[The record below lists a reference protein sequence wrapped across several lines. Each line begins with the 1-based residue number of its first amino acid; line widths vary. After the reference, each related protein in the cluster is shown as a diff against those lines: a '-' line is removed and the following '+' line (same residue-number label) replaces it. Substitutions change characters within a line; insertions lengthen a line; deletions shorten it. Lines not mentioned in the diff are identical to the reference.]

1 MQLAVLDQHAL
12 LFWLAELVDGLIEVD
27 VRNHQREDLFAS
39 PHWLGLQDG
48 WWWQFTLE
56 IEPHQQI
63 HRLIELEKAIF
74 HGEERDTKESV
85 LHETHHR
92 LVVFWCDDL
101 VGHGHDLL
109 HLGPRLVALRNVHVH
124 LVAVEVGVVG
134 CRYAE
139 VESESLEG
147 QHLDSVAHQRHLVE
161 RGLPVEYDI
170 VSVPQ
175 LPLHDVTRIQLS
187 ISSVPCVGQINL
199 PAIVTNDVLCPRPFG
214 GAIGHE
220 LLHHGHVLA
229 SDVLRNSQILG
240 N

>member
-1 MQLAVLDQHAL
+1 MHLAVLDYYTL
-12 LFWLAELVDGLIEVD
+12 LCRLAEFLPVLIEVH
-27 VRNHQREDLFAS
+27 VWNHQREDLFAG
-39 PHWLGLQDG
+39 PHWLGLQNG
-48 WWWQFTLE
+48 WWWQLTLE

-63 HRLIELEKAIF
+63 HRLIEFEKGVF
-74 HGEERDTKESV
+74 FGEERDTKESV

-92 LVVFWCDDL
+92 LVVFWCDNL
-101 VGHGHDLL
+101 ERHSHDLL

-147 QHLDSVAHQRHLVE
+147 QHLDSVAHQRHLVK

-170 VSVPQ
+170 VIVPQ
-175 LPLHDVTRIQLS
+175 LPLHDVARIQLS
-187 ISSVPCVGQINL
+187 ISSVLCVGQVNL
-199 PAIVTNDVLCPRPFG
+199 PAIVTDDVLCSRPFG
-214 GAIGHE
+214 GAIAHE
-220 LLHHGHVLA
+220 LLHHSHVLA
-229 SDVLRNSQILG
+229 GDVLGDGQIHG